1 MATDRR
7 GDGASSTRTWD
18 CGYEPDRRAEYEC
31 LDCGEVLRTRGHPG
45 GCPRCGSVLRNRTM
59 PIE

>member
-1 MATDRR
+1 MATERSGVDPS
-7 GDGASSTRTWD
+7 AIRTWD
-18 CGYEPDRRAEYEC
+18 CGYDPTRRAEYEC
-31 LDCGEVLRTRGHPG
+31 LDCGEVLLTRGHPG